1 MSSQGYVNGHRA
13 GRLQVLPKRLTGVH
27 FVGIWEQWAWG
38 SHNLVKLGR
47 RVMYVRC
54 TFRNEALRKTRMV
67 QFSRPYSA
75 GQKQS
80 SRTDSESS
88 SGRYLAIMIR
98 TYAEG
103 SSGPSSGRGESDCP
117 SKKLDCPDGAA
128 RKTRSGD

>member
-67 QFSRPYSA
+67 QFSRPYPA
-75 GQKQS
+75 GHKQS

-103 SSGPSSGRGESDCP
+103 SSGPSSG
-117 SKKLDCPDGAA
+117 
-128 RKTRSGD
+128 TRRIGLPFEIAGLP